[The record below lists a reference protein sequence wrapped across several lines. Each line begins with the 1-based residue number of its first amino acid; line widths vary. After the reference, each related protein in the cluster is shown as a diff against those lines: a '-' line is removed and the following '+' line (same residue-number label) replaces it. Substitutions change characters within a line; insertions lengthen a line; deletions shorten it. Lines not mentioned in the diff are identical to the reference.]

1 MYSPMILEESCQ
13 PATNV
18 WCHGHPQDDDKILQ
32 QTDAK
37 ILQQADDKILQQADD
52 KILQQTDDKIP
63 QQADGDKILQQ
74 TNDNQSW
81 GRLYSYSGK
90 IKNKKSENLIQLIR

>member
-13 PATNV
+13 PASNV
-18 WCHGHPQDDDKILQ
+18 WCHGYPQDDDKILH

-52 KILQQTDDKIP
+52 KILQQTDD
-63 QQADGDKILQQ
+63 
-74 TNDNQSW
+74 NQSW

>member
-13 PATNV
+13 PASNV
-18 WCHGHPQDDDKILQ
+18 WCHGYPQDDDKILH
-32 QTDAK
+32 QTDA
-37 ILQQADDKILQQADD
+37 KILQQADD

>member
-13 PATNV
+13 PASNV
-18 WCHGHPQDDDKILQ
+18 WCHGYPQDDDKILH
-32 QTDAK
+32 QTDA
-37 ILQQADDKILQQADD
+37 KILQQADD

-63 QQADGDKILQQ
+63 QQADDKILQQ